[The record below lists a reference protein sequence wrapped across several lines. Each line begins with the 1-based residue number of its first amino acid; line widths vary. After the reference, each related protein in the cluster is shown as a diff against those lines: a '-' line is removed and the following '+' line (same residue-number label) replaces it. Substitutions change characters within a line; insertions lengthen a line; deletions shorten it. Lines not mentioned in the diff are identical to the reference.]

1 MECLGNESEKHL
13 ADMPTPKI
21 RSSWGGQS
29 ITTLHHRWLLVLSRN
44 LVTFPRNSEMD
55 PNIPIVVCR
64 KEIMN
69 GFCGPPFGF
78 SNTLP
83 ETNIAPENGWFGM
96 AYL

>member
-1 MECLGNESEKHL
+1 MNLKNTLLLCRL
-13 ADMPTPKI
+13 PK
-21 RSSWGGQS
+21 SGGQS

-55 PNIPIVVCR
+55 PNIPIVVLR

-69 GFCGPPFGF
+69 GFCGPPSGF

-83 ETNIAPENGWFGM
+83 ETNIFAPQNGWLENYSPFGM
-96 AYL
+96 AYF